1 MFELFIALAA
11 AFVALGLLGGRF
23 RRVGIALG
31 ALLVL
36 GSGGMLLTGLWLFA
50 PETLGLPPDPR
61 HTPGEASGG
70 WVLMVFVVYPA
81 IALTLCYLLGLIAG
95 LLIWRRRGGA
105 GKADSGQA

>member
-1 MFELFIALAA
+1 MFALSIALAA

-23 RRVGIALG
+23 RRLGIALAG
-31 ALLVL
+31 LLVL

-50 PETLGLPPDPR
+50 PETLGLPPDPQQP
-61 HTPGEASGG
+61 TGEASGG

-95 LLIWRRRGGA
+95 LMIWRPQGAA
-105 GKADSGQA
+105 GKGGTGKS